1 MDMKRILYI
10 ISISLAVA
18 CASGC
23 IAGYEKIN
31 TNPYEATDE
40 HVVAD
45 DYLIQGA
52 LKTMLGYY
60 VPSQEH
66 QFQFMNILCGS
77 TLGGYLAEQKGWETK
92 TSTYNPNDEWAAY
105 TFEKVIPGIYGAYI
119 QLTSSTD
126 DPIATSVAEIVNVA
140 TFVQLSD
147 IYGPLPYSKIGL
159 DGSLVA
165 EYDSQEDIYN
175 IGFEKLTAAINTLT
189 ERSTSVLN
197 ANADIIYGGDLKKW
211 IRFAN
216 TIKLRMAMRI
226 VYADPTKAQQ
236 MAQEAVNHSFGVITT
251 NADNAAYSHP
261 TQNNYYLCCIQWGD
275 YRVAADI
282 ACYMNGYKDPRRAA
296 YFTESNYS
304 SLPYAGWRRGT
315 RMEDSNG
322 GNPCSNVK
330 VKMDDKMQ
338 WLNAAEATFLRA
350 EGALRGWNMGGD
362 AQDLYE
368 EAIRLSFEQWST
380 AGADAYIADAS
391 STPTDYTDLSG
402 KGYGSVLGSRIT
414 IAWDKSGDFE
424 KNLEKIITQKWIA
437 NWRGTGVEG
446 WFEFRRTGYPKLMPA
461 GANLS
466 NGVIAED
473 GFARRLP
480 FPINELTN
488 NTENYRKAVSEHL
501 GGADNMA
508 TRVWWDCNP
517 KTE

>member
-1 MDMKRILYI
+1 
-10 ISISLAVA
+10 
-18 CASGC
+18 
-23 IAGYEKIN
+23 
-31 TNPYEATDE
+31 
-40 HVVAD
+40 
-45 DYLIQGA
+45 
-52 LKTMLGYY
+52 
-60 VPSQEH
+60 
-66 QFQFMNILCGS
+66 
-77 TLGGYLAEQKGWETK
+77 
-92 TSTYNPNDEWAAY
+92 
-105 TFEKVIPGIYGAYI
+105 
-119 QLTSSTD
+119 
-126 DPIATSVAEIVNVA
+126 
-140 TFVQLSD
+140 
-147 IYGPLPYSKIGL
+147 
-159 DGSLVA
+159 
-165 EYDSQEDIYN
+165 
-175 IGFEKLTAAINTLT
+175 
-189 ERSTSVLN
+189 
-197 ANADIIYGGDLKKW
+197 
-211 IRFAN
+211 
-216 TIKLRMAMRI
+216 
-226 VYADPTKAQQ
+226 
-236 MAQEAVNHSFGVITT
+236 
-251 NADNAAYSHP
+251 
-261 TQNNYYLCCIQWGD
+261 
-275 YRVAADI
+275 
-282 ACYMNGYKDPRRAA
+282 
-296 YFTESNYS
+296 
-304 SLPYAGWRRGT
+304 
-315 RMEDSNG
+315 MEDSNG

-350 EGALRGWNMGGD
+350 EGALREWNMGGD

-480 FPINELTN
+480 YPINELTN